1 MHRRTKQIGVVV
13 GIVAIVFLATW
24 PFWKSLY
31 IRSASNALRE
41 RARLLVEQ
49 NPQLQAAWDQALQD
63 KVLTRPEAT
72 QIVEQAGE
80 KVGPEE

>member
-1 MHRRTKQIGVVV
+1 MRRQTKQIGAVI

-31 IRSASNALRE
+31 VRTASDALR
-41 RARLLVEQ
+41 ARVQLLVEQ
-49 NPQLQAAWDQALQD
+49 NPQLQVAWDQALQD